1 MCKDI
6 PATMD
11 EFYNLINTTPSTD
24 ASDKLVR
31 IAATL
36 PHDVAVT
43 ALARLLVLTH
53 ARARYDQAK
62 AATAAP
68 VQPHA

>member
-6 PATMD
+6 PTAMD
-11 EFYNLINTTPSTD
+11 EFYMIICTTPSTD
-24 ASDKLVR
+24 APDKLTR
-31 IAATL
+31 FAATL

-53 ARARYDQAK
+53 ARGRYDQAK
-62 AATAAP
+62 AAAATTK
-68 VQPHA
+68 Q